1 MRFLL
6 PIFILILFYSCES
19 NVSSYSL
26 SGVALGTPY
35 KIKNDAL
42 INKDELELGIDSIL
56 KKINKSMSTYDKD
69 SDISKINNGFEIQVD
84 SFFKEVFFKS
94 FEVWK
99 ATNGAFDPTVGSLVN
114 AYGFG
119 PDQKFINDISTT
131 QLDSL
136 LNITGWNKIYINDK
150 GYLIKSNKEIY
161 IDFNAIAKGY
171 CVDII
176 SKYLE
181 SVGAKNYLVEIGGE
195 ISAKGISPKSNNF
208 WKIGIDYPVS
218 DLSKRNNYA
227 TYILKNK
234 SMATSGNY
242 RHFRIDKKTG
252 KKYVHSID
260 PRSGY
265 PIESKILSTTV
276 TAINC
281 MTADAWATSLMI
293 LSLDQG
299 LEIIENDKSLEA
311 FWIVSTKNG
320 IEPIF
325 SSGWNQ

>member
-6 PIFILILFYSCES
+6 TIFILISFYSCES

-26 SGVALGTPY
+26 SGIALGTPY
-35 KIKNDAL
+35 KIKHDAL

>member
-1 MRFLL
+1 MRLIFFLISL
-6 PIFILILFYSCES
+6 SLVFSCNSES
-19 NVSSYSL
+19 NSNTFLSS
-26 SGVALGTPY
+26 ALGTTLR
-35 KIKNDAL
+35 IKHDAL
-42 INKDELELGIDSIL
+42 IDSDELKSGIDSIL
-56 KKINKSMSTYDKD
+56 KKINQSMSTYDKD
-69 SDISKINNGFEIQVD
+69 SDISKINNGLEIQVD

-176 SKYLE
+176 SKHLE
-181 SVGAKNYLVEIGGE
+181 SIGAKNYLVEIGGE
-195 ISAKGISPKSNNF
+195 ISAKGRSPKSNNF
-208 WKIGIDYPVS
+208 WKIGIDYPES

-227 TYILKNK
+227 TYFLKNK
-234 SMATSGNY
+234 SMAT
-242 RHFRIDKKTG
+242 
-252 KKYVHSID
+252 
-260 PRSGY
+260 
-265 PIESKILSTTV
+265 
-276 TAINC
+276 
-281 MTADAWATSLMI
+281 
-293 LSLDQG
+293 
-299 LEIIENDKSLEA
+299 
-311 FWIVSTKNG
+311 
-320 IEPIF
+320 
-325 SSGWNQ
+325 